1 VIELLGFDLSK
12 VLVDLDLPLTQKIC
26 LGKMF
31 DQVVDTV
38 VSVIGLSDHV
48 RSKVSH
54 SVRIFCKVL
63 WKCGLVA
70 TRGHEVNVLSSL
82 GQVEERKLNF
92 PRSKLLVV
100 SSLEILSNG
109 NVVPSN
115 VSSDRILLH
124 PQKFCVASI
133 LVPENFLNLIR
144 SRVV

>member
-1 VIELLGFDLSK
+1 
-12 VLVDLDLPLTQKIC
+12 
-26 LGKMF
+26 
-31 DQVVDTV
+31 
-38 VSVIGLSDHV
+38 
-48 RSKVSH
+48 
-54 SVRIFCKVL
+54 
-63 WKCGLVA
+63 VA